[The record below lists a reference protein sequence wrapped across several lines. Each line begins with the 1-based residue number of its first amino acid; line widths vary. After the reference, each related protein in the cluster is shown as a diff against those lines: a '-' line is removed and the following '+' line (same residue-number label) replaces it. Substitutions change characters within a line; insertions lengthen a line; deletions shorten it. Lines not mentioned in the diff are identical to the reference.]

1 MFQVAFYAIRQR
13 DGLSLFYS
21 SRASRKGHNTL
32 RPSCTW
38 LLRDAMLFEWRM
50 PWIAVG
56 FSVHRKRNA
65 CRIGMRCIIR
75 SVQCLPCRQGKEG
88 ICARRQ
94 REPTWGTC
102 RRTVLHRNELTAWR
116 CGTWHLPR
124 SVTLGRTTLRYLFR
138 RRRSLQAKA
147 TSYILVGVLCLFFLL
162 MRLLSNCWADFT
174 KSSPKYVFA
183 VLFVKV
189 VPTPSRGIGESLT
202 GCNYNTPEPSE
213 VERCQFRFS
222 FRLRAS

>member
-1 MFQVAFYAIRQR
+1 VFQVAFYAIRQR

-32 RPSCTW
+32 PPSCTW

-75 SVQCLPCRQGKEG
+75 SVQRLPCRQGKEG

-124 SVTLGRTTLRYLFR
+124 SVTLDGLRYVTCLASEGDVLYFSG
-138 RRRSLQAKA
+138 RS
-147 TSYILVGVLCLFFLL
+147 
-162 MRLLSNCWADFT
+162 
-174 KSSPKYVFA
+174 VF
-183 VLFVKV
+183 
-189 VPTPSRGIGESLT
+189 I
-202 GCNYNTPEPSE
+202 
-213 VERCQFRFS
+213 FS
-222 FRLRAS
+222 FDATAEQLLGGFHQIFAKIRVCGVIR